1 VAYIT
6 PDIVRAKKKMAE
18 IFGDEDQSESDRSS
32 LAQTFRPLSL
42 TSRGGKNRGMS
53 NRRVFRHPL
62 ASAAALMATRT
73 RKVKTSV
80 SLSEGLLR
88 AVDMLAGKS
97 SRSAWIERSI
107 RASVQRALRRQRD
120 DDEVRLLNKH
130 AESLN
135 RESADALA
143 YQTPWDAE

>member
-1 VAYIT
+1 
-6 PDIVRAKKKMAE
+6 
-18 IFGDEDQSESDRSS
+18 
-32 LAQTFRPLSL
+32 
-42 TSRGGKNRGMS
+42 
-53 NRRVFRHPL
+53 
-62 ASAAALMATRT
+62 MATRT

-97 SRSAWIERSI
+97 SRSAWIERSV
-107 RASVQRALRRQRD
+107 RASVRRALKRQRD
-120 DDEVRLLNKH
+120 DDEVRLLNEH

>member
-1 VAYIT
+1 
-6 PDIVRAKKKMAE
+6 
-18 IFGDEDQSESDRSS
+18 
-32 LAQTFRPLSL
+32 
-42 TSRGGKNRGMS
+42 
-53 NRRVFRHPL
+53 
-62 ASAAALMATRT
+62 MATRT

-120 DDEVRLLNKH
+120 DDEVRLLNEH

-143 YQTPWDAE
+143 YQAPSDAE

>member
-1 VAYIT
+1 
-6 PDIVRAKKKMAE
+6 
-18 IFGDEDQSESDRSS
+18 
-32 LAQTFRPLSL
+32 
-42 TSRGGKNRGMS
+42 
-53 NRRVFRHPL
+53 
-62 ASAAALMATRT
+62 MATRT

-107 RASVQRALRRQRD
+107 RASVRRALKRQRD
-120 DDEVRLLNKH
+120 DDEVRLLNEH